1 MEYDESA
8 TRSRLR
14 CLWQTVGEV
23 LRNQRVLAGRT
34 IKTSGLKYVF
44 GHGVWVLAGLL
55 DQAVKLRTYIVED
68 NATIRENL
76 IGTLEE
82 LASVEPVGFAETEDE
97 GKVWLKECAGQ
108 WDLAIVDL
116 FLRQGSGLGV
126 LAACRAR
133 RPGQKMVVLSN
144 YATPDVRMRCA
155 QLGVD
160 AVFDKSNE
168 IDALVD
174 YCIVH
179 GTQRAAAAGAPV
191 NRSACS

>member
-1 MEYDESA
+1 MP
-8 TRSRLR
+8 
-14 CLWQTVGEV
+14 
-23 LRNQRVLAGRT
+23 
-34 IKTSGLKYVF
+34 
-44 GHGVWVLAGLL
+44 
-55 DQAVKLRTYIVED
+55 VKLRTYIVED

-82 LASVEPVGFAETEDE
+82 LAAVETIGVAETESE
-97 GKVWLKECAGQ
+97 GKEWLASHGSQ

-116 FLRQGSGLGV
+116 FLREGSGLGV
-126 LAACRAR
+126 LAACRDRLAD
-133 RPGQKMVVLSN
+133 QKMVVLSN

-174 YCIVH
+174 YCIAH
-179 GTQRAAAAGAPV
+179 GARRAVAKPVAG
-191 NRSACS
+191 